1 MQTKKLSWFKDS
13 CVTVQVKKEK
23 TASPPAGRQRET
35 SLGEW
40 SNILLHL
47 YLFIYL
53 FIYFIFYIYEFIY
66 FIFFNLVGDFVCE
79 CGFSS
84 ASERGLNIHRR

>member
-13 CVTVQVKKEK
+13 CFTVQVKKEK

-40 SNILLHL
+40 SNILLNL
-47 YLFIYL
+47 YLSIYL
-53 FIYFIFYIYEFIY
+53 FILYSIFMNLFILYFLI
-66 FIFFNLVGDFVCE
+66 
-79 CGFSS
+79 
-84 ASERGLNIHRR
+84 